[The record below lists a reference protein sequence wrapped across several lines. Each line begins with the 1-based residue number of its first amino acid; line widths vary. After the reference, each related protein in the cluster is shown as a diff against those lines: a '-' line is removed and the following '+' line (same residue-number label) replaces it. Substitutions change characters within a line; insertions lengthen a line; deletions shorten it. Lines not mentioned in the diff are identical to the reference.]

1 MKKILAFLL
10 AFLLALSLAGC
21 NSGTTAEPPAVNQDN
36 RNPVEEA
43 KQDFPVIIA
52 DSYGREITIV
62 KKPEKLISLAPANT
76 EILFAIGAGDRIFGV
91 TDYCEYPAAALEKA
105 KIGDFS
111 NPNIELIIEIEP
123 DVVFVAAGVQREV
136 LNQLEEVG
144 IVVVTLDAEN
154 LDQVLKNISLAGKIV
169 GNEEESSK
177 LVVQM
182 EARIQAVKTKLA
194 AAAATPTI
202 FFEVWD
208 DPLMTAGPNT
218 FINDLINLAGGSN
231 IASDAAEQYGQFS
244 MELLLERDPE
254 IYLINDH
261 AHTPKDVMTRPNY
274 GSLSSVKNEKVY
286 AINDDLVTL
295 PGPRL
300 VEGLEEM
307 ARILHPE
314 LF

>member
-1 MKKILAFLL
+1 MKKILVL
-10 AFLLALSLAGC
+10 LLALMMAISLVGC
-21 NSGTTAEPPAVNQDN
+21 QSEVPADPPPVG
-36 RNPVEEA
+36 PKSVEEVQ
-43 KQDFPVIIA
+43 KDFPITIV
-52 DSYGREITIV
+52 DSYDREITIA

-76 EILFAIGAGDRIFGV
+76 EILFALGAGDRIFGV
-91 TDYCEYPAAALEKA
+91 TTYCGYPAAALEKT

-123 DVVFVAAGVQREV
+123 DVVFVATGVQKEI

-144 IVVVTLDAEN
+144 ITVVTLDAED
-154 LDQVLKNISLAGKIV
+154 LEQVLKNINLAGKVI

-177 LVVQM
+177 LVAQM
-182 EARIQAVKTKLA
+182 EERIQTVKTKLA
-194 AAAATPTI
+194 NASEKPTV

-208 DPLMTAGPNT
+208 DPLMTAGPRT
-218 FINDLINLAGGSN
+218 FINDLIDLAGGSN

-244 MELLLERDPE
+244 IELLLERDPE

-274 GSLSSVKNEKVY
+274 AGLSSVKNEKVF